1 MNGKGKTGRWGRI
14 RSRKNKQ
21 SQQPEKQTNIRT
33 FYTAASNRFWQ
44 LILQAGPKHKTPLRS
59 ILRRVMQQV
68 AKKVIKKKISTCNL
82 IID

>member
-33 FYTAASNRFWQ
+33 FYTAASNRFWTDFTSWTEAQ
-44 LILQAGPKHKTPLRS
+44 NTFEKYSAACDAASSQKGHKKEDLN
-59 ILRRVMQQV
+59 M
-68 AKKVIKKKISTCNL
+68 
-82 IID
+82 